1 MKTQYTEYE
10 ILLPNKTLPD
20 NYLLLARSHVET
32 KASILLK
39 NPLFYFGLL
48 ILVLLIPNVLAV
60 QLF

>member
-20 NYLLLARSHVET
+20 NYLLLASSHVET

-39 NPLFYFGLL
+39 NLLFYFGLL
-48 ILVLLIPNVLAV
+48 ILGLLILAA